1 MLGVGDYS
9 QLWVVRAGSEDT
21 VFIAWINTALGFTV
35 CTFLLHFRNS
45 FPIYTGLPR
54 VCFALNLSDT
64 WLLMAIRAS
73 DKSLLWTAVP
83 PAVPELCSLWFHW
96 CNSDHSPC
104 KEILWGARRTVSF
117 EFQTTAGDLLWTKI
131 QFLLSR
137 VHLLGQEQ
145 LRGSYCSLFAGARHS
160 RSFVFV
166 GAENP
171 LSLDTEAAFCKLILW
186 TTRLPG
192 KCPQQLGLEL
202 LVCKEDA
209 AQNSA
214 LLSSVL
220 CTQRHFYLLLLPMV
234 AFQTIPWPLMM
245 QFLMKFI
252 FS

>member
-1 MLGVGDYS
+1 M
-9 QLWVVRAGSEDT
+9 
-21 VFIAWINTALGFTV
+21 
-35 CTFLLHFRNS
+35 
-45 FPIYTGLPR
+45 
-54 VCFALNLSDT
+54 
-64 WLLMAIRAS
+64 WLLMALRAS
-73 DKSLLWTAVP
+73 DKSLLRIAVP
-83 PAVPELCSLWFHW
+83 SAVPVLCCLRFHS

-104 KEILWGARRTVSF
+104 EEILWRAQRGF

-137 VHLLGQEQ
+137 VP
-145 LRGSYCSLFAGARHS
+145 CSLFAGVRHS
-160 RSFVFV
+160 RFFVFV

-186 TTRLPG
+186 TTGLPG

-220 CTQRHFYLLLLPMV
+220 CTQRHFCLLLLPMV
-234 AFQTIPWPLMM
+234 AFQTIPWPVMM